1 MIPLES
7 LQVAQFEPLVGQI
20 FRITADQVIELRLDQ
35 AKPIGNRWPDAT
47 RDPFVLTFGG
57 PSGLLLPQSIYRFEV
72 PELGQLEMF
81 ITQTANGPQGSKF
94 EAVFT

>member
-20 FRITADQVIELRLDQ
+20 FRLMAGQVIELRLDE
-35 AKPIGNRWPDAT
+35 AKPFGDRWPEAT
-47 RDPFVLTFGG
+47 RDPFVLVFGG
-57 PSGLLLPQSIYRFEV
+57 ASGLLLPQAIYRFDV
-72 PELGQLEMF
+72 PELGELEMF
-81 ITQTANGPQGSKF
+81 ISQTANGPRGSKF